1 MIVGNGMVA
10 GALKDI
16 SGWEEDVLFSSGVS
30 NSGEL
35 AGSAF
40 EKEINLIKTYINKLT
55 LGSTFVY
62 FSTTSIF
69 DPSKSSNPYIIHK
82 LLIEKLLRESN
93 IDFLIV
99 RLPNLVGI
107 STNPHTLTNF
117 FADSIRRSKLIT
129 LKSGAIRH
137 IIDVADLSVILN
149 DIKRKFGKKK
159 ITVNVETDKPLSA
172 DQILGFLEE
181 ALGKKANIQIVP
193 ENNTGLTKETVDNNG
208 TLSFI
213 WKTGENY
220 HKELFKKYYS
230 D

>member
-1 MIVGNGMVA
+1 MVA

-35 AGSAF
+35 SGSAF

-55 LGSTFVY
+55 PGASFVY

-82 LLIEKLLRESN
+82 LFIEKLLRESN
-93 IDFLIV
+93 VDFLIV

-107 STNPHTLTNF
+107 SSNPHTLTNF
-117 FADSIRRSKLIT
+117 FADSIRRNKLIT
-129 LKSGAIRH
+129 LRSGAIRH
-137 IIDVADLSVILN
+137 LIDVADLSVILN

-159 ITVNVETDKPLSA
+159 ITVNVDTDKPLSA
-172 DQILGFLEE
+172 GQILGFLEE
-181 ALGKKANIQIVP
+181 AFGKKANVQIVP
-193 ENNTGLTKETVDNNG
+193 DNIGGKPIESIDNNDAINF
-208 TLSFI
+208 L
-213 WKTGENY
+213 WKTGEDY
-220 HKELFKKYYS
+220 HKELFKKYYC